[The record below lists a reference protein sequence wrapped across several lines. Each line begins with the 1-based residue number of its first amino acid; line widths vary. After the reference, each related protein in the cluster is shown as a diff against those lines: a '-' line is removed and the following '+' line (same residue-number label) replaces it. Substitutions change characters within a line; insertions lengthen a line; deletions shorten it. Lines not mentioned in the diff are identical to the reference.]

1 MTAYWRNQFIALEK
15 AKQEDLHPDAEFNA
29 KLDFLT
35 TAVGFD
41 PMKDDYFY
49 PLLTFQDPYD
59 KRCFAYPDWIFA
71 FDIEENLPKRFFV
84 RCGAV
89 TKINGYPADAKYNWR
104 VFDDEGRARY
114 LTPAECNL
122 FGLDYYDGTTPEGL
136 VFEKNLQSD
145 IYKKFSWRH
154 RHFCQAIWEQK
165 INLSAD
171 ELHIRSMRW
180 KSEWRYTYNK
190 YLCSEEWQDKRKH
203 RLYIDCGMCTKC
215 GKNSEQATLQAHHLT
230 YKNVG
235 DEDVYQDLV
244 ILCSHCHTIE
254 HGKENRS

>member
-15 AKQEDLHPDAEFNA
+15 AKQEDLYPDAEFNA

-49 PLLTFQDPYD
+49 PLITFQDPDD
-59 KRCFAYPDWIFA
+59 KRCFAYPDWIGA

-145 IYKKFSWRH
+145 IYKKFFWRH
-154 RHFCQAIWEQK
+154 RHFCQAIWNQK

-180 KSEWRYTYNK
+180 KHEWKSLYNAYLNSSEWKEKRAER
-190 YLCSEEWQDKRKH
+190 LAIDSWHCSNCDKH
-203 RLYIDCGMCTKC
+203 E
-215 GKNSEQATLQAHHLT
+215 SEATLQVHHLT

-235 DEDVYQDLV
+235 DEYVGVDLV
-244 ILCSHCHTIE
+244 TLCIDCHQQQ
-254 HGKENRS
+254 HGRIFA

>member
-1 MTAYWRNQFIALEK
+1 MTHNKWRAEFIALEK
-15 AKQEDLHPDAEFNA
+15 AKEEDLYPDAEFNA

-41 PMKDDYFY
+41 PMEDDYYY
-49 PLLTFQDPYD
+49 PLITFQDPND
-59 KRCFAYPDWIFA
+59 ERCFYYPWFCGIT
-71 FDIEENLPKRFFV
+71 DIEENLPKRFFV

-145 IYKKFSWRH
+145 IYKKFSRRH
-154 RHFCQAIWEQK
+154 RHFSQTIWKQK

-190 YLCSEEWQDKRKH
+190 YLCSEEWQSIRS
-203 RLYIDCGMCTKC
+203 RRMQIDNCRCTKC
-215 GKNSEQATLQAHHLT
+215 GQPDDYVTLQVHHLT

-235 DEDVYQDLV
+235 DENIVDDLV
-244 ILCSHCHTIE
+244 TLCIDCHQE
-254 HGKENRS
+254 QHGRTFA